1 MTGLGPDTA
10 PIGGSNLG
18 VYGPLFTLRHDF
30 VYGALKARTGNT
42 PMVRGGEMANLT
54 AAIDARM
61 TFSIIPPS
69 FFHNTPRQMELLR
82 LGISLVPNLIGEDAC
97 ILQKLKAIVKPVVN
111 GDTGAQLDAN
121 LGLTPSRFVDI
132 IGYE

>member
-1 MTGLGPDTA
+1 
-10 PIGGSNLG
+10 
-18 VYGPLFTLRHDF
+18 
-30 VYGALKARTGNT
+30 
-42 PMVRGGEMANLT
+42 MANLT
-54 AAIDARM
+54 AAINARM
-61 TFSIIPPS
+61 TFSINSPS

-97 ILQKLKAIVKPVVN
+97 ILQKLKAIIKPVVN

-132 IGYE
+132 VGYE